1 MTALSNKDALPE
13 MEQVQELAAIFAAA
27 YLRVRDRNSSAVRL
41 AVPEDSPE
49 PGGSCLEVPPETV
62 LSGDNGVNELRE
74 PLARRET
81 WN

>member
-1 MTALSNKDALPE
+1 MIASLRKDALPE
-13 MEQVQELAAIFAAA
+13 IEQLQELAAIFAAA
-27 YLRVRDRNSSAVRL
+27 YLRVRDRSVPTVRL
-41 AVPEDSPE
+41 AAPGDSPE
-49 PGGSCLEVPPETV
+49 PGVSGLEVPSQTV